1 MQNAVE
7 QDPRSTQE
15 TINFLFY
22 GFRRIRG
29 VSHDFEVANSSL
41 TKGKR

>member
-22 GFRRIRG
+22 GFSRIRG
-29 VSHDFEVANSSL
+29 VSHEYEVANSN
-41 TKGKR
+41 